1 MPKQV
6 NAKGH
11 PGTWHHQ
18 LQRWCYHTTRNP
30 TNTHNHTHTKRAR
43 ERHFGATCHAT
54 AYLDPI
60 WRLCRDASRPAAA
73 PNKQAGGSQTSNKR
87 RCARE
92 QCRRCGP
99 RAQSE
104 KCLACPEPNGL
115 STCCS
120 RRNATVRSGRVGADG
135 WIVRYKQ
142 CRAVTSWPRFCT
154 AVASLVR
161 DGHAGPK
168 RAAARPRGGSG
179 FS

>member
-1 MPKQV
+1 MASSASKVVLSYDTESNEHTQPHAHK
-6 NAKGH
+6 ASER
-11 PGTWHHQ
+11 TTSE
-18 LQRWCYHTTRNP
+18 QR
-30 TNTHNHTHTKRAR
+30 
-43 ERHFGATCHAT
+43 AT

-87 RCARE
+87 RCACE
-92 QCRRCGP
+92 QCRRCGL